1 MKLRILLLT
10 MVLLVCLNG
19 CKVESPQHTE
29 PTEPT
34 LPTFD
39 NTTTPKEQLQSA
51 IDKLKGKKIT
61 VSYGMGLDEP
71 QPTTTQ
77 DLAVLQELVS
87 NEDFL
92 EDFCNLGL
100 MAIPSNKGT
109 FCYQV
114 TNLTPE
120 QICQLLCD
128 RSLTAEEQQKLSN
141 YPDAM
146 GTVGI
151 YVDAEGVFQSLKV
164 DVPLTDSNWM
174 LIINITR

>member
-1 MKLRILLLT
+1 MKLQIFLLT

-19 CKVESPQHTE
+19 CQDKTPQPTE

-39 NTTTPKEQLQSA
+39 DTATPKDQLQSA
-51 IDKLKGKKIT
+51 FDKLKGKKTT
-61 VSYGMGLDEP
+61 VSYGMGLEEP
-71 QPTTTQ
+71 KLTATQ
-77 DLAVLQELVS
+77 DMEEIRDLVP

-128 RSLTAEEQQKLSN
+128 RSLTAEEQQELTD

-146 GTVGI
+146 GTIGI

-164 DVPLTDSNWM
+164 DISLTDSNWI
-174 LIINITR
+174 LILNITR